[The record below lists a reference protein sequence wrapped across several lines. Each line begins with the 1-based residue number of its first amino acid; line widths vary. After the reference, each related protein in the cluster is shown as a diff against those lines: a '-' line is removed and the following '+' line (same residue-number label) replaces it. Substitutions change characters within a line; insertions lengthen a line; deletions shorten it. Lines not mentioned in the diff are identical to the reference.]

1 MWPALLRQAQPG
13 AEKLKRYWTFFLT
26 WSTLKSI
33 TSGLRMSRIAY
44 YRVSTRDQ
52 SIESQRDSMRGQDQ
66 QGFDKE
72 FIDHGVSGSTPA
84 ADRPGFADLLR
95 YIREG
100 DTLFVYAVD
109 RLGRDAIDVQAT
121 VRDLLSRGVI
131 VHVRGLGEI
140 AKGVGELILAVL
152 AQVANMERDRIIE
165 RTEAG
170 RATARESLMRT
181 GLTHKGKESMGRP
194 HERNPGEVSAW
205 RKENAASLAE
215 TADHFDISVSTV
227 KRYCATA

>member
-1 MWPALLRQAQPG
+1 
-13 AEKLKRYWTFFLT
+13 
-26 WSTLKSI
+26 
-33 TSGLRMSRIAY
+33 MSRIAY

-52 SIESQRDSMRGQDQ
+52 SIESQRDALRGQGQ

-72 FIDHGVSGSTPA
+72 FIDHGVSGATPA
-84 ADRPGFADLLR
+84 ADRPGFAELLR

-100 DTLFVYAVD
+100 DTLFVFAVD

-121 VRDLLSRGVI
+121 VRSLLARGVI

-152 AQVANMERDRIIE
+152 AQVANMERGRIIE

-170 RATARESLMRT
+170 RATARESLLRT

-194 HERNPGEVSAW
+194 HERNPDEVSAW
-205 RKENAASLAE
+205 RKVNAKSLAD
-215 TADHFDISVSTV
+215 TANHFGISVSTV

>member
-1 MWPALLRQAQPG
+1 
-13 AEKLKRYWTFFLT
+13 
-26 WSTLKSI
+26 
-33 TSGLRMSRIAY
+33 MSRIAY

-52 SIESQRDSMRGQDQ
+52 SIESQRDAMRGDERQP
-66 QGFDKE
+66 FAKE
-72 FIDHGVSGSTPA
+72 FIDHGVSGATPA
-84 ADRPGFADLLR
+84 ADRPGFAELLR

-109 RLGRDAIDVQAT
+109 RLGRDAIDVQST
-121 VRDLLSRGVI
+121 VRSLLERGVI
-131 VHVRGLGEI
+131 LDVRGLGVI

-170 RATARESLMRT
+170 RVAARDSLLRT
-181 GLTHKGKESMGRP
+181 GLTHKGKTSMGRP
-194 HERNPGEVSAW
+194 REKNPSEVATW
-205 RKENAASLAE
+205 RSTNSKSLAE
-215 TADHFDISVSTV
+215 TAEHFGISVSTV